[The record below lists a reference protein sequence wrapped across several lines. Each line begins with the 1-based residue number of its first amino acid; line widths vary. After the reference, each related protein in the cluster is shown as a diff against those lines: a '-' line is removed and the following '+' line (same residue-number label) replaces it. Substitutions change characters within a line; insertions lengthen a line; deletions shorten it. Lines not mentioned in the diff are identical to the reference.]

1 MDIICAW
8 CGKKIGKKDSKGV
21 EGKTHA
27 SIKTAKR
34 LIFPTLLIV
43 LLWKST

>member
-1 MDIICAW
+1 MDIICAL
-8 CGKKIGKKDSKGV
+8 CGNSKGV

-27 SIKTAKR
+27 SVKTAKR